1 MRGIALF
8 LCCIW
13 IGGISWADEGNNACA
28 LQADVA
34 QLIVDERLTGTAAP
48 EALSAVRAVLSD
60 AQMIYAPALPALVEW
75 IYALPK
81 EQVGDAL
88 AQDYQTQCEQAALN

>member
-8 LCCIW
+8 LCCVW
-13 IGGISWADEGNNACA
+13 IGGISCADGSNSACA
-28 LQADVA
+28 LQADVT
-34 QLIVDERLTGTAAP
+34 QLIVDERVTGTAAP
-48 EALSAVRAVLSD
+48 EAVPAVRAVLSD

-81 EQVGDAL
+81 EKVGDAL
-88 AQDYQTQCEQAALN
+88 AQEYLTQCEQAALN